1 MFGIRD
7 KKDIDTIKQLEE
19 LIDYLKKE
27 LDDTKNEL
35 AQLKITAD
43 LRLKEIDRLR
53 TKLPEEEKTKEIKT
67 RKRRTVAKKRKIVL

>member
-7 KKDIDTIKQLEE
+7 KKDIATIKQLEE

-27 LDDTKNEL
+27 IDKKENEL
-35 AQLKITAD
+35 EQLQITAD

-53 TKLPEEEKTKEIKT
+53 AKLPVEEKLVKEKKVT
-67 RKRRTVAKKRKIVL
+67 RRKTVAKKEK